1 MLLSERLVSADLGE
15 TGLAG
20 DEAAA
25 GPGHRPEDVAG
36 ARAGS
41 PRRHERA
48 LIPTPLLNI
57 RSGQD
62 RMIVKIISFSVF
74 LRSIILLAN

>member
-48 LIPTPLLNI
+48 LIPTPLL
-57 RSGQD
+57 
-62 RMIVKIISFSVF
+62 KII
-74 LRSIILLAN
+74 IIIIIIITPEHHYYHHS

>member
-1 MLLSERLVSADLGE
+1 MISTEFQGCCSLERLVPADLGE

-36 ARAGS
+36 ARAGG
-41 PRRHERA
+41 PRRHERT

-57 RSGQD
+57 
-62 RMIVKIISFSVF
+62 II
-74 LRSIILLAN
+74 IIIPVHYHHHHHNS